1 MAATEASSQ
10 PMVML
15 SSDGKE
21 FKTDRKVV
29 EMFKV
34 VKDMLET
41 LTGDDPNTPIPANNV
56 RGVILEKIIEW
67 AEHHKDDPDTSDEEE
82 QYKDRR
88 TDDIPKWDQ
97 EFLEKMT
104 KEQIYETLQ
113 ACNYL
118 DLKPLLEICCKTICN
133 WMKGK
138 SVEEVRTMFGIE
150 SDYTPEE
157 EEKMKKD
164 NAWAEDLT
172 N

>member
-1 MAATEASSQ
+1 MAAKMMKMT
-10 PMVML
+10 

-21 FKTDRKVV
+21 FEVDRKVA

-34 VKDMLET
+34 VKDMLAALGE
-41 LTGDDPNTPIPANNV
+41 GAENPDVPVPAQNV
-56 RGVILEKIIEW
+56 RGVILKKIIEW
-67 AEHHKDDPDTSDEEE
+67 ADHHKDDPDTEDEEE
-82 QYKDRR
+82 QYRDRR

-97 EFLEKMT
+97 EFLAKMT
-104 KEQIYETLQ
+104 NEQVYETLQ

-118 DLKPLLEICCKTICN
+118 DLKPLLEICCKTVCN

-138 SVEEVRTMFGIE
+138 SVEEVRTLFGIE
-150 SDYTPEE
+150 TDYTPEE
-157 EEKMKKD
+157 DEALKKE